1 MAASVP
7 AVVTVV
13 TSNGSMGAFERPARL
28 TMIKPVAP
36 TARPADEPRAPPE
49 VLDMTS
55 SALFAAILTSVQA
68 RLSPYLHSQVIVA
81 PKAAGGIEP
90 PAGGVA
96 LAAVRIAIDVRVATG
111 ELSGG

>member
-13 TSNGSMGAFERPARL
+13 ASNGSMGAFERPARL

-36 TARPADEPRAPPE
+36 TARPADEPRAPTQMLNVTP
-49 VLDMTS
+49 

-81 PKAAGGIEP
+81 PKAGVRIEP
-90 PAGGVA
+90 PAGRVA
-96 LAAVRIAIDVRVATG
+96 FTAVRIAIDVRVAAS
-111 ELSGG
+111 EFSGR